1 MNFSERKL
9 LDLQSYIDYLEKE
22 QQLVRVKSE
31 VDAVHELAGVASQF
45 EGGKTILFEN
55 VEDSD
60 YPLLIGLYWNR
71 DLIARFFE
79 TSSEQLPFLLKDEIR
94 QWQQSPMDPLIS
106 KQGPANEVIEKEVD
120 LYQLPIPHHA
130 EGDGG
135 RYLTSS
141 VVIAKDPD
149 TGVRNVS
156 VHRMMLTGKDRMTIQ
171 LEEYGHLMDY
181 YKRAE
186 AKGQALELTVSNGI
200 DFAVCMAAAAP
211 ESSSPIDTDELGI
224 ASQIRGAP
232 VELIEAQTVN
242 VEAIANAQFVIEGRI
257 LPGIREP
264 EGPYAEVTGY
274 YALREPRWVFEA
286 TAITRREKPI
296 FHSILS
302 GLEVRNA
309 FATITE
315 AGIFEK
321 VNAQVPSVKAVKLS
335 EGAIPYYLVLQV
347 EKNEEGVQLEAI
359 KAALSSQAF
368 IKMVTVVDTDV
379 DIFNPAEVEWAVATR
394 CRFEQD
400 LVFINDAPG
409 HRLNPTTEDD
419 RWTQVGIDATVPLPV
434 EEKYVKAR
442 MQQVNLDD
450 YDIEVI

>member
-1 MNFSERKL
+1 MNFAERKL
-9 LDLQSYIDYLEKE
+9 LDLQSYLALLEQE
-22 QQLVRVKSE
+22 NQLIRVKSE
-31 VDAVHELAGVASQF
+31 VNAVHELAGIASKF
-45 EGGKTILFEN
+45 EGGKTILFEK
-55 VEDSD
+55 VQDSD
-60 YPLLIGLYWNR
+60 YPVLVGLYWNR

-94 QWQQSPMDPLIS
+94 RWQNSPMEPVI
-106 KQGPANEVIEKEVD
+106 KTQGPANEVIEAEVD
-120 LYQLPIPHHA
+120 LYNLPIPHHA

-156 VHRMMLTGKDRMTIQ
+156 VHRMMLTGRNRMTIQ

-186 AKGQALELTVSNGI
+186 ARGEALQLTVSNGI

-242 VEAIANAQFVIEGRI
+242 VEAIANAQFVIEGHI
-257 LPGIREP
+257 LPDVRED

-274 YALREPRWVFEA
+274 YAIREPRWVFEA
-286 TAITRREKPI
+286 TAVTRREKPI

-321 VNAQVPSVKAVKLS
+321 VNAQVPAVTAVKLA
-335 EGAIPYYLVLQV
+335 EAAIPYYLVIQV
-347 EKNEEGVQLEAI
+347 EKDREGVQIDALN
-359 KAALSSQAF
+359 AALASQAF

-379 DIFNPAEVEWAVATR
+379 DIFNAAEVEWAVATR

-400 LVFINDAPG
+400 LVFVHDSAG
-409 HRLNPTTEDD
+409 HRLNPTTEND
-419 RWTQVGIDATVPLPV
+419 RWTQIGIDATVPLPV
-434 EEKYVKAR
+434 EKKYLRAK
-442 MQQVNLDD
+442 MQDVNLDD
-450 YDIEVI
+450 YDIEGS